1 MAKAKVEIKYNP
13 DWTVWFQY
21 QHGKD
26 TITPG
31 TQLKFKYVRGIY
43 KFEKYVING
52 KTKTDWIDVIGPD
65 GYRSFS
71 TENLKGVVKPKIRR
85 QKKNV

>member
-1 MAKAKVEIKYNP
+1 MKYNP
-13 DWTVWFQY
+13 NWTVWFEY

-43 KFEKYVING
+43 KFEKYVVNG

-71 TENLKGVVKPKIRR
+71 TENLKGVVKPKTRR